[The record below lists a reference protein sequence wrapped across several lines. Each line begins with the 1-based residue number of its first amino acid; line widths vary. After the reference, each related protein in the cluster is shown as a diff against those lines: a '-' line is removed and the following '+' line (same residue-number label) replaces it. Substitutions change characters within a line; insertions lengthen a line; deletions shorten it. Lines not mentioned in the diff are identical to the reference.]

1 MQLDPRQ
8 LLQLT
13 ASSQLH
19 AEESNYND
27 ATARFCKSDSS
38 HISNRKSIAG
48 PTDSG
53 SGSTFN
59 ATTSAN
65 GPRTTPVD
73 ARPHGIKASSN
84 DSAHP

>member
-38 HISNRKSIAG
+38 NISNCENIAG
-48 PTDSG
+48 PTDRS
-53 SGSTFN
+53 SCSTFN
-59 ATTSAN
+59 AATSAN
-65 GPRTTPVD
+65 STRTTTVD
-73 ARPHGIKASSN
+73 ARPLGSKAAAN
-84 DSAHP
+84 DSPRS